1 MRAWSSA
8 VSATTSVPSRRRS
21 TSWPVSFSSS
31 AAKSGHSAWL
41 RRPSAI
47 SFSSPGSASAHAA
60 SMPAAAWLA
69 PDPAAARSNKVTAA
83 PRWASRQAIPSPM
96 TPAPMISAVGVSVDR
111 RWTVAIGG
119 SLRWHDPDR
128 FDGFD
133 LSRVLRHPRPS
144 DPIIGSLARSGKAFT
159 ARLGAAAECQA
170 PRRRSH
176 RRGLL
181 PQQPRNEHTHQQH
194 DGAAERESRHGSEM
208 DQAEAVEQRS
218 NRLAHEE
225 EERMQRH
232 RRAARARGDLRRL
245 HLDAAVQHVEP
256 EPDESEDRHLRRPRN
271 SDRGPEQRKRRHGC
285 PAQHQAVGAEF
296 SEQRADHQGVDNPA
310 QGEPAQNQTRD
321 RSSRFASV
329 EQKERHVG
337 EQAQD
342 RHAFEKHRGVADP
355 RARVGEDRTE
365 QAGDGMDVEVGSHR
379 LLLPGKTES
388 RGNERGAAAAADHD
402 EYAAPSDQVG
412 NGAGKRSAEEIS
424 GDHYGQIPAE
434 RDLSFRHWN
443 EIADDGERDRE
454 YSAGG
459 NAGEDPRSKQNR
471 EARRRGADRGR
482 RDQDDKARRH
492 DPGLAEG

>member
-21 TSWPVSFSSS
+21 TGWPVSFSSS

-47 SFSSPGSASAHAA
+47 SFSSPGSASAHTA

-83 PRWASRQAIPSPM
+83 PRWASRQPIPSPM

-159 ARLGAAAECQA
+159 TRLGAAAECQA

-218 NRLAHEE
+218 DRLAHEE

-256 EPDESEDRHLRRPRN
+256 EPDEPEDRHLRRPRN
-271 SDRGPEQRKRRHGC
+271 SDRSPEQRKRRHGC
-285 PAQHQAVGAEF
+285 PAQHEAVGAEF
-296 SEQRADHQGVDNPA
+296 SEQRADHQGVGNPA

-321 RSSRFASV
+321 RSSRFASGPRIGWISANGSAKAV
-329 EQKERHVG
+329 DNSATVSGATPRSLAIGGMIGSIARLNREVAKATVLTPARTRRALRRANSSGVSTACIRSG
-337 EQAQD
+337 SRRCGRPWIRLAC
-342 RHAFEKHRGVADP
+342 HRTDALASRSNSINV
-355 RARVGEDRTE
+355 RT
-365 QAGDGMDVEVGSHR
+365 S
-379 LLLPGKTES
+379 PGKSLSGIILGPSE
-388 RGNERGAAAAADHD
+388 GA
-402 EYAAPSDQVG
+402 
-412 NGAGKRSAEEIS
+412 RSGS
-424 GDHYGQIPAE
+424 SWVSMKIPATPTATAA
-434 RDLSFRHWN
+434 RASTGTN
-443 EIADDGERDRE
+443 
-454 YSAGG
+454 S
-459 NAGEDPRSKQNR
+459 RSPP
-471 EARRRGADRGR
+471 ETA
-482 RDQDDKARRH
+482 
-492 DPGLAEG
+492 P